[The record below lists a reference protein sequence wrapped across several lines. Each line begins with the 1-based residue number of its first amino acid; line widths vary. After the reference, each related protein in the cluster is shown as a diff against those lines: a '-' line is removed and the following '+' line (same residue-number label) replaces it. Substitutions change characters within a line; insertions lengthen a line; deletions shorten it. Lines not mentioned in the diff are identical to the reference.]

1 MFDSVLKNPAA
12 ARDPFASQEL
22 ADYQR
27 QLYQSRA
34 INENLEKENQELLQF
49 KRQKEKLEGE
59 LLHAVSELDQLRKVK
74 EKAEKL
80 CSLYKRDNKILGD
93 QVSSLQ
99 EKVRQQ
105 NPLQDDENKQEEIDT
120 LRRQV
125 TKLVDENKVLKASLD
140 ELLKKKDSIRIER
153 KQYQEERLKWDQE
166 ITKLLLEKANLAS
179 ELRELQSQH
188 LALSKEDPFQIQY
201 RFSKVSHGKE
211 QNKDSG
217 ISGEAM
223 RRKLSDPFH
232 SLRQNYP
239 SSGYCMQSLEEHQPL
254 LQTQS
259 IDEVIIIICNH
270 TYLQHLV
277 PLSIN

>member
-1 MFDSVLKNPAA
+1 MFDSVLKNTAA
-12 ARDPFASQEL
+12 ARDPFASQEP

-34 INENLEKENQELLQF
+34 INEKLEKENQELLQF

-59 LLHAVSELDQLRKVK
+59 LQRALFELDQLRMDKK
-74 EKAEKL
+74 KTEIL
-80 CSLYKRDNKILGD
+80 CSTYKRDNEILGGR
-93 QVSSLQ
+93 VGSLQ

-105 NPLQDDENKQEEIDT
+105 DPLQDDENKQEEIDT

-125 TKLVDENKVLKASLD
+125 TKLVDDNKALKASLD
-140 ELLKKKDSIRIER
+140 ELLKKKDSIKIER

-188 LALSKEDPFQIQY
+188 LALSKEDPFHIQY
-201 RFSKVSHGKE
+201 RFSKISHGKE

-217 ISGEAM
+217 ISGEAS
-223 RRKLSDPFH
+223 RSHYH
-232 SLRQNYP
+232 SSRQCY
-239 SSGYCMQSLEEHQPL
+239 SSSPGHHLQSSEEYQPL
-254 LQTQS
+254 QRTQS
-259 IDEVIIIICNH
+259 IDEVTMLLILYDVCI
-270 TYLQHLV
+270 
-277 PLSIN
+277 